1 MPLWKRNLWLLWFGS
16 LVTSASYSMV
26 VPFLPLFLL
35 KIGVHHHTSMWSGLI
50 FSSAFLTGALSS
62 PFWGSVADKYGRK
75 PMIIRSGF
83 ALCAVYLLTAFVQH
97 PWELLALRGVQG
109 LLAGFIPGAIALVG
123 TSTPKQD
130 VGYALALMSTATA
143 TGSILG
149 PLVGGA
155 VASWLGNRAAF
166 AAAGVLVLLGT
177 LLVLIWVKEYNFVP
191 AKTRSSVMGAMK
203 TAVHNRPLLVTLLI
217 TMLTAFSIMTIEPV
231 LPLYIAQLG
240 SHWHD
245 ISLLAG
251 IIFSLSGIASVIF
264 AARWGRFADRV
275 GFRKV
280 LLIGLIGG
288 GVGNLAQLP
297 FHQIWGFAVVRFV
310 YGAFFCAVFPAINA
324 LVVQSTEPD
333 FRGRAF
339 GLNQTANQI
348 GTLFGPLVGGALAGA
363 FSVHSVFWVTGL
375 LLLVTTTLTYVT
387 GRPQRGAG
395 QAAFA
400 GDVPPNHAG

>member
-83 ALCAVYLLTAFVQH
+83 ALCFVYLLTAFVQH

-177 LLVLIWVKEYNFVP
+177 LLVLVWVKEYNFVP

-203 TAVHNRPLLVTLLI
+203 TAVHNRPLLVTLMI

-297 FHQIWGFAVVRFV
+297 FHQIWGFATVRFV

-324 LVVQSTEPD
+324 LVVQSTEPE

-387 GRPQRGAG
+387 GRPQRGVG
-395 QAAFA
+395 RAAVA